1 MCFVCTAR
9 VSEEIG
15 DATPDGYGVHAPP
28 AVDLRFEASPEA
40 EAELQW
46 VREELHA
53 REVGD
58 EQRLRQVL
66 MNLVANGVRHTP
78 RGGHVR
84 VTVASAKAVRIED
97 AGSGGGSGRGS
108 RRNSNDSARSEDG
121 SPATAGTKGWRS
133 KAKNKTFDDEGES
146 QRHVGLIT
154 LSVHVTDTGAGILA
168 RDKRYIFTPYGRGE
182 GGGGGSTTGGDGGI
196 GLALSQLIAGQHGGT
211 FISYLFLFPIS
222 ISIIWAIELTTCFV
236 CYLCTGK
243 IDISSESGVGSTFS
257 MEITLPL
264 MLDPGLEAAARGH
277 GHGHG
282 HPRPHRHRTRFSKH
296 NTSPSGGPVEGYV
309 VVNNSNSQSHLQS
322 TMPTHPRQTQPM
334 QAVFASGLYAGADTR
349 DQRALEQDIAL
360 ERSRCRD
367 GSDRAPRI
375 NMRRPSWEVRLF
387 LFISHFISHFYFPLL
402 SYLCGQLV

>member
-1 MCFVCTAR
+1 MYF
-9 VSEEIG
+9 
-15 DATPDGYGVHAPP
+15 Y
-28 AVDLRFEASPEA
+28 F
-40 EAELQW
+40 
-46 VREELHA
+46 
-53 REVGD
+53 
-58 EQRLRQVL
+58 
-66 MNLVANGVRHTP
+66 
-78 RGGHVR
+78 
-84 VTVASAKAVRIED
+84 
-97 AGSGGGSGRGS
+97 
-108 RRNSNDSARSEDG
+108 
-121 SPATAGTKGWRS
+121 
-133 KAKNKTFDDEGES
+133 
-146 QRHVGLIT
+146 
-154 LSVHVTDTGAGILA
+154 
-168 RDKRYIFTPYGRGE
+168 
-182 GGGGGSTTGGDGGI
+182 
-196 GLALSQLIAGQHGGT
+196 
-211 FISYLFLFPIS
+211 FLFPIS
-222 ISIIWAIELTTCFV
+222 IYTIWAIELTTCFV
-236 CYLCTGK
+236 LLFAGK

-277 GHGHG
+277 GHGQGQG

-387 LFISHFISHFYFPLL
+387 LFIFPIFIPFLFSHFYFPFL